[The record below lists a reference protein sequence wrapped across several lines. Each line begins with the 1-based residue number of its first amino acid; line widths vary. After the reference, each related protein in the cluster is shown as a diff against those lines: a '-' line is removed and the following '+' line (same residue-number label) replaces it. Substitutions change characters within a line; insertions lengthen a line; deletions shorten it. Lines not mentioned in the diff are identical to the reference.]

1 MDKLN
6 QVFDIFVNS
15 HVVYALGWT
24 ILHSIWQSALIA
36 GMLALSLKLT
46 QRASA
51 NTRYIQAV
59 VAIVFCAIISLI
71 TFFDYYHSVTSAN
84 GILQNIQGELTLVY
98 QQDWWT
104 NVFTLFNPYLEYI
117 VMFWLAGILLQ
128 SCRYGLDFSVSQR
141 LRRQGHQSV
150 PLAWQQRFEN
160 LVNELQIQKNV
171 QFHLSSFIRIPCVI
185 GHLKPVVL
193 FPAGLL
199 TQLPEEQLEA
209 ILLHELAH
217 VKRHDYLVN
226 LFQCVFKTLFF
237 FNPMLLWMSKQVD
250 IERENA
256 CDDIAVNQCGDPL
269 LFANSLSRFAEVEC
283 QVNTAMAANKD
294 QYFLLARVKRLFT
307 HSNPL
312 SAGAERLAAFLCI
325 ACLGLTVSVNADTTP
340 VDTTSALTSKS
351 IESGS
356 IEAEERSLVNDEAE
370 GEIAN
375 QIDALPVDLLPVAQ
389 SESDLVKSEKERLLK
404 VQPETESF
412 TINSSDTARAISTE
426 EPKPA
431 VATLEEPIIETQRQE
446 ITSQFNASNNDS
458 TTLESRDQSTDVI
471 AVQSNN
477 IPPPAPVPVIKQ
489 TATSATDFIEQQEA
503 SLHVEKEIRQAKAI
517 LNEPQTSAADNEL
530 FMVLDTA
537 FNRLILERPAE
548 FNQFDGLFIHPIS
561 LSDTQVDSNFPL
573 WTRRIKEAM
582 PDIDTK
588 LNAQIKTHNNKVSAS
603 SLTNPLGVRI
613 RFVNFTHYLNHSG
626 SAEFPHWRS
635 HLIRA
640 FSRIELIDELN
651 GKPIGVIG
659 HTFTKGSGNGKGIR
673 GNDIANWHDNSRSNV
688 WSDFIHFVSDNL
700 AKNVKHIN
708 SHEMLPLG
716 NTKDSELSRG
726 ATRFLFNTNFDK
738 VIASQSFNPA
748 NIKGVK
754 IVDIDTSEMAVNSDY
769 DKWQNR
775 IERYLPEVMDI
786 FNAKTAEHNNR
797 LNELADGKLLHGK
810 IRIKAIKH
818 RSGPKERN
826 SWRRA
831 KLGSHVMETA
841 LEIALINP
849 TNGEIVALGERRFYF
864 VKPLKRGK
872 YSWNLSVIK
881 NREQAQF
888 WNRISDFMLSNV
900 DSIIDG
906 AIELKKSDR
915 DTFQPS
921 QEVLVENGRSMEKGL
936 DITFYSLQSEHF
948 ERVSIK
954 SPDKFRHFESVE
966 LLPLAP
972 KSLSVVGTSEKYQRK
987 AAELF
992 ASMSEY
998 YNEKADVLNQPFT
1011 AKPDKVKLLAQVK
1024 SVQFSWSKSWHNIST
1039 GGFFRTNNQHVEQ
1052 SQLVEPAIAF
1062 ENEKTAEYQEIN
1074 SSGFGQAP
1082 LYPRSKFLSV
1092 LTHVEFRDAQTNDVL
1107 GIAEHLF
1114 YPSKRQNKR
1123 FFHSFKNPLIEEQS
1137 SDIWPEIV
1145 EYLSKNSM
1153 NILHEIEAQ
1162 PIEKIERPES
1172 LLPVSF
1178 LLNNPA
1184 EESGHPHSWQI

>member
-1 MDKLN
+1 MDTLN
-6 QVFDIFVNS
+6 QLFDIFVNS

-24 ILHSIWQSALIA
+24 LLHSIWQSALIA

-71 TFFDYYHSVTSAN
+71 TFFDYYHSVTSAS
-84 GILQNIQGELTLVY
+84 GILQNIQGDLTLVY
-98 QQDWWT
+98 QRDWWT
-104 NVFTLFNPYLEYI
+104 SVFTLFNPYLEYI
-117 VMFWLAGILLQ
+117 VMFWLVGILLQ
-128 SCRYGLDFSVSQR
+128 SCRYGLDISFSQR
-141 LRRQGHQSV
+141 LRRKGHQSV
-150 PLAWQQRFEN
+150 PPAWQQRFDN
-160 LVNELQIQKNV
+160 LVNELHIQKNV
-171 QFHLSSFIRIPCVI
+171 QFHLSSIVRIPCVI

-193 FPAGLL
+193 FPVGLL

-237 FNPMLLWMSKQVD
+237 FNPILLWMNKQVD

-256 CDDIAVNQCGDPL
+256 CDDIAVSQCGDPL
-269 LFANSLSRFAEVEC
+269 LFANSLSQFAEVDS
-283 QVNTAMAANKD
+283 QLNTAMAASKD
-294 QYFLLARVKRLFT
+294 NYYLLARVKRLFT
-307 HSNPL
+307 HSKPL
-312 SAGAERLAAFLCI
+312 SAGAERLVAFLCI
-325 ACLGLTVSVNADTTP
+325 ICLGLTVSVNADTTP
-340 VDTTSALTSKS
+340 VDTTSALSSMS
-351 IESGS
+351 IESGTT
-356 IEAEERSLVNDEAE
+356 EAEGTSLVNDKTV
-370 GEIAN
+370 EIAN
-375 QIDALPVDLLPVAQ
+375 QIEARPFDKLPGEPSENDLAKP
-389 SESDLVKSEKERLLK
+389 EKMPPLIA
-404 VQPETESF
+404 QPETESL
-412 TINSSDTARAISTE
+412 TIKSSDKPRAISIE
-426 EPKPA
+426 ESRPA
-431 VATLEEPIIETQRQE
+431 VATSIEPIIETLGKE
-446 ITSQFNASNNDS
+446 ITSQFNVSNDDS

-471 AVQSNN
+471 AMLSSNV
-477 IPPPAPVPVIKQ
+477 PPPAPLPVIKQ
-489 TATSATDFIEQQEA
+489 TATSATDFIEQQEE
-503 SLHVEKEIRQAKAI
+503 SLHVEREIRQAKAL
-517 LNEPQTSAADNEL
+517 LNENQTATLDNEL

-573 WTRRIKEAM
+573 WTRRIAEAM

-588 LNAQIKTHNNKVSAS
+588 LNAQIKIHNKQLSTS

-613 RFVNFTHYLNHSG
+613 RFVNFTHYLRHSG
-626 SAEFPHWRS
+626 SAESPHWRS

-640 FSRIELIDELN
+640 FSRIELIDEIN

-659 HTFTKGSGNGKGIR
+659 HTFVKGSGNGKGIR
-673 GNDIANWHDNSRSNV
+673 GRDIANWHDNSRSNV
-688 WSDFIHFVSDNL
+688 WSDVIHFISDNL
-700 AKNVKHIN
+700 AKNVKQIN
-708 SHEMLPLG
+708 SLEMLPLG
-716 NTKDSELSRG
+716 NIKDSELSRG
-726 ATRFLFNTNFDK
+726 AARFLFNTNFDK

-754 IVDIDTSEMAVNSDY
+754 IVSIDTSEMAVNSDY

-775 IERYLPEVMDI
+775 IERYLPEIMDI
-786 FNAKTAEHNNR
+786 FNDKTVEYNNR
-797 LNELADGKLLHGK
+797 LSELGDEKLLHGK

-818 RSGPKERN
+818 RSGPKERK

-841 LEIALINP
+841 LEVALINP
-849 TNGEIVALGERRFYF
+849 ANGETVALGERRFYF

-872 YSWNLSVIK
+872 YSWNKSVIK

-888 WNRISDFMLSNV
+888 WNRISDFVLNNV
-900 DSIIDG
+900 DSIVEG

-921 QEVLVENGRSMEKGL
+921 QEVLVENRRSMEKGL
-936 DITFYSLQSEHF
+936 NSSFYSLQSEHF

-954 SPDKFRHFESVE
+954 SPNKFRHFDSVE
-966 LLPLAP
+966 LLPLTT
-972 KSLSVVGTSEKYQRK
+972 KSLSVVGTSEKHQRK

-992 ASMSEY
+992 ASMSKF
-998 YNEKADVLNQPFT
+998 YNEKADVLNQQFT
-1011 AKPDKVKLLAQVK
+1011 AKSDQVKLLAQVK
-1024 SVQFSWSKSWHNIST
+1024 SVQFSWSKSWYDTSLR
-1039 GGFFRTNNQHVEQ
+1039 GFFRTNNQQVAH
-1052 SQLVEPAIAF
+1052 SQLVEPAMAF
-1062 ENEKTAEYQEIN
+1062 ENEKIAEYQEIN
-1074 SSGFGQAP
+1074 SNGFGQAP
-1082 LYPRSKFLSV
+1082 LYLRSRFLSV
-1092 LTHVEFRDAQTNDVL
+1092 LTHVEFRDAKTNEVL

-1114 YPSKRQNKR
+1114 YPSKQHNKR
-1123 FFHSFKNPLIEEQS
+1123 IFHSRKKLLIKEQS

-1153 NILHEIEAQ
+1153 SILQEIETR
-1162 PIEKIERPES
+1162 PVEKIERPES

-1178 LLNNPA
+1178 LLERPA
-1184 EESGHPHSWQI
+1184 EESAKPRSWQI